1 MGAKEMQ
8 AKPKESKKKSLHFPW
23 ISVAESSL
31 FNALRRIQIK
41 KSYFLATRVLGCAK
55 RLERSFSPTLPPAG
69 GGLESGQQKTITR
82 TYDFR
87 KQLRRRSPWFR

>member
-1 MGAKEMQ
+1 LG
-8 AKPKESKKKSLHFPW
+8 
-23 ISVAESSL
+23 L

-55 RLERSFSPTLPPAG
+55 RPRTLLFSVTAF
-69 GGLESGQQKTITR
+69 GGLRLESVEQKTITR

-87 KQLRRRSPWFR
+87 KQLPRRSPWFRLSA